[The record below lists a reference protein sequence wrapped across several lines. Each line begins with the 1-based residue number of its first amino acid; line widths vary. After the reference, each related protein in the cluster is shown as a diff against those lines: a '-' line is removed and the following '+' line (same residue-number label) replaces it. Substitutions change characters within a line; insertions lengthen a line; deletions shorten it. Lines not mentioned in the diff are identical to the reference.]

1 MSNVNAAAPSA
12 AIAGA
17 LLISDDA
24 ITIQQLKESMQQ
36 LAMSPEVCGDIP
48 AALTLLSRR
57 KFEAVI
63 VDFQL
68 GSQVNEV
75 LERVRISPSNR
86 TAVVFTLSDCDAETN
101 NAFKAGSNFVLRR
114 PLTLPSLGR
123 SFKVAYGLILRERR
137 RYFRCPVKIPVAI
150 CRPGM
155 PEIHGQTLNI
165 SESGIAIVTS
175 ALLPPGTK
183 VQLRFIL
190 PRQELRFVVGATIC
204 WCKES
209 YLGLQFSSISPPLTS
224 VLQEWLLRR
233 LEENLP
239 ESLADQFRKLE
250 NPAPNL
256 DR

>member
-1 MSNVNAAAPSA
+1 MSNANAAAVSV

-17 LLISDDA
+17 LLVSNDA
-24 ITIQQLKESMQQ
+24 VTIQQLKESMQQ
-36 LAMSPEVCGDIP
+36 LAMSPEVCGDVQ
-48 AALTLLSRR
+48 AALTLLNRR

-63 VDFQL
+63 VDLQM

-75 LERVRISPSNR
+75 LERVRLSPSNR
-86 TAVVFTLSDCDAETN
+86 TAVVFTVSDSDAETSG
-101 NAFKAGSNFVLRR
+101 AFKAGSNFVLRR

-123 SFKVAYGLILRERR
+123 SLRVAYGLILRERR

-155 PEIHGQTLNI
+155 PEIHGQSLNI
-165 SESGIAIVTS
+165 SESGIAIAAL
-175 ALLPPGTK
+175 ALLPPGAK

-190 PRQELRFVVGATIC
+190 PSQELRFVVGAAIC

-209 YLGLQFSSISPPLTS
+209 FLGLQFSSVPPPLAS
-224 VLQEWLLRR
+224 VLQEWLLQR